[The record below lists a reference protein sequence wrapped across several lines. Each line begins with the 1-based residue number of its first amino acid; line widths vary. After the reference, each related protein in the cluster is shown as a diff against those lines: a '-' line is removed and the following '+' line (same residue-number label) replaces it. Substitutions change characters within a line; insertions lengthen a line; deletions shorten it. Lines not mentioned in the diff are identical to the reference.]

1 MRPLTLA
8 LMSVLITPLLGAVTI
23 PSGGG
28 KNQEWVAQPIQS
40 WSPAAATRDTT
51 NTMRQSVRT
60 ANANM
65 PITRVSASRSQ
76 QRRGLW
82 IATGGTP
89 TVSQVDQAAQLYGV
103 VVLNAWET
111 WALRRI
117 KQNDPSVVVLMYKCL
132 SSTRRYADR
141 YAQAKPTGVGYNEAE
156 TTDTNWFAKDST
168 GARIVWGPYPD
179 HWQMAVWN
187 RNYQQRWTQNVTREV
202 VAGGWDGVLA
212 DNDFAHLKFY
222 SPAILAGTTSASAT
236 DARIRTGLDD
246 LVTTAGTNLKAA
258 GKIFVPNLS
267 EARLF
272 PGRWALHSRFG
283 GAMEENFLH
292 FGTDPNSGFVHDWRD
307 TGWQAQAEQMSTEG
321 LSLAVTR
328 AQTGD
333 HRTLLYGYTTTLLM
347 GDPTSYW
354 SPSTPQAEGYSA
366 PESIP
371 EMSWPTGR
379 ATTNPTRLTNG
390 AWTRTFEKAFTAVN
404 PTTNWVTIH
413 VPPTHV
419 NSTGT
424 IVTQINLRPTSAAI
438 LRR

>member
-1 MRPLTLA
+1 MLVLA
-8 LMSVLITPLLGAVTI
+8 ILLGAPLI
-23 PSGGG
+23 GAPPSPSVHLRSSPDPTAAEARRSPTQAGGD
-28 KNQEWVAQPIQS
+28 
-40 WSPAAATRDTT
+40 DTAGG
-51 NTMRQSVRT
+51 S
-60 ANANM
+60 
-65 PITRVSASRSQ
+65 VSASRSQ